1 MPGKENPKERQ
12 GGPPCSREQI
22 SAERNKRLLA
32 WMADMLSLEAS
43 ERPLFYT
50 EMSKLVM
57 NVTDRELAEILYRR
71 LAPQRLLHDIED
83 ARKLIRHFHDIAT
96 SWLSKDA

>member
-1 MPGKENPKERQ
+1 MPVKGTPKENKE
-12 GGPPCSREQI
+12 GPIFGREQI

-32 WMADMLSLEAS
+32 WMADVLNLEAS
-43 ERPLFYT
+43 ERPSFYA
-50 EMSKLVM
+50 EMSKLIT
-57 NVTDRELAEILYRR
+57 NVKDRELAEILYRR
-71 LAPQRLLHDIED
+71 LAPQRLLHNIED